1 MEVNA
6 VNENGF
12 TALDIIEHTPRDMK
26 GMEIR
31 EWSFKFQKQA
41 CSHGRKRYNNGD

>member
-6 VNENGF
+6 VNENEF
-12 TALDIIEHTPRDMK
+12 TALDIIQHMPRDLK

-31 EWSFKFQKQA
+31 NVWLKLEV
-41 CSHGRKRYNNGD
+41 